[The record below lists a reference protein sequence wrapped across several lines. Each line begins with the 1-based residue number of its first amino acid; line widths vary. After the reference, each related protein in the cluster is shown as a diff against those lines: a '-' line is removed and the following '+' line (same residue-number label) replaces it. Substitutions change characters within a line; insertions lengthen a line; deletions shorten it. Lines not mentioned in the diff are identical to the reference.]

1 MGRKRKRRSSVK
13 KKVVKRRSTAR
24 DRKIA
29 KVVVGSIWRVQ
40 TADTETTATGKEV
53 LSGWKRCRV
62 LKRMNADEDCAEG
75 SVLVEYFDDKDEEP
89 IQYNI
94 VDFIGAADPAPCH
107 VIEIVADAETTND
120 AVGFEQPAFQP
131 QERGELLPL
140 QRRHFA
146 SPQLW
151 KKINV
156 SSMKL
161 GGGLVMLKIL
171 KQSHIPCQHVSF
183 RVANWVAPSSMKR
196 P

>member
-140 QRRHFA
+140 QRRHFV

-151 KKINV
+151 KKSTSV
-156 SSMKL
+156 
-161 GGGLVMLKIL
+161 
-171 KQSHIPCQHVSF
+171 
-183 RVANWVAPSSMKR
+183 R
-196 P
+196 